1 MPAARA
7 LPPVLMPSLLNDAD
21 AAFLLLCYLP
31 SLLTPPC
38 RPTLPALPA
47 RAASLPA
54 YLPACLP
61 A

>member
-47 RAASLPA
+47 C
-54 YLPACLP
+54 LPACLLEQSG
-61 A
+61 